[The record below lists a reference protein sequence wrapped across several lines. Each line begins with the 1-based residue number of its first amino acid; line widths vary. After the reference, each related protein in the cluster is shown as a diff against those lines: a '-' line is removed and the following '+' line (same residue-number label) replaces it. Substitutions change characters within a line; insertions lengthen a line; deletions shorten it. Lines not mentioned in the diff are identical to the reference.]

1 MTDWEAILQHK
12 GPAVWRTLW
21 RLLGNR
27 ADADDCFQETF
38 LAALQFSRAQSV
50 RHWSALLQRLA
61 TARAVDRLR
70 SRYRLRNAMG
80 GLTGDSDVD
89 AATSPRPGPVELA
102 AASELSDRLRSA
114 LARLP
119 DQQAEIF
126 SLHALSGWS
135 YEEIGRQLNLSASNV
150 GVTLHRAR
158 HRLGEL
164 LHELIDDQQ
173 KTGGL
178 S

>member
-1 MTDWEAILQHK
+1 MIDWDAILQSD
-12 GPAVWRTLW
+12 GPVVWRTLW

-27 ADADDCFQETF
+27 ADAEECFQETF
-38 LAALQFSRAQSV
+38 LSALQFSRTQRV
-50 RHWSALLQRLA
+50 RHWTALLQRLA

-70 SRYRLRNAMG
+70 VRYRQRRAMG
-80 GLTGDSDVD
+80 DSAGETDVE
-89 AATSPRPGPVELA
+89 AASSSRPGPVELA
-102 AASELSDRLRSA
+102 AASELSERLRQA
-114 LARLP
+114 LARLS
-119 DQQAEIF
+119 QEQAEIF

-135 YEEIGRQLNLSASNV
+135 YDEIGGQLGMSSSNV

-158 HRLGEL
+158 HRLGAIL
-164 LHELIDDQQ
+164 CDYVNDQQ